1 MSRFAD
7 GVLRFKVPVLLFW
20 LAALVAGI
28 FAAGQATD
36 RLSRDFSFPGARGY
50 EANVSI
56 LREYGNGG
64 SGSPLVTVVT
74 LPGDTTVD
82 DPAVR
87 DGLREAY
94 AKLDASGQLR
104 SVAYPVTDDRRLI
117 SPDGRTLLGL
127 VFKPF
132 YGERSAGPDLVPTV
146 TGALTAGLPA
156 GTTVQVTGID
166 ALSAQAADS
175 EVSTGVLV
183 ETMIGAIGALVVL
196 LFVFRSFLALL
207 PLLLA
212 AVSILTT
219 FLLVWGLTGITQVNF
234 LVQYLIAL
242 IGLGVAIDYA
252 LLIVNRW
259 REERGNGLDSREAT
273 VRAMSTAGSAVLF
286 SATAVGFGLLV
297 LVFLP
302 VPFLRSVG
310 YGGLLIPVVS
320 ALVNLTLLPVLLAT
334 VGERLDWPR
343 RAARHTRS
351 RLWAGWAAL
360 VYRRRWLAT
369 FIALALLVPLCVAAF
384 GTRIGSPPADALTP
398 SGPAYQG
405 LVQLRSAD
413 LPDGSLTPI
422 EIRTGSPAEA
432 QRVADRVA
440 ALPGIRTATAPAGP
454 AWTRPGSALV
464 TVIPDAETSTAT
476 GKRTVER
483 VRGVVDAEFPAA
495 QVGGTGAQEIDATSS
510 LYRYFPLMLAV
521 IALITFLVLIR
532 AFRSV
537 LLALQAILLNLLSLA
552 AAYGALVL
560 IWQEGY
566 GSQLWDSP
574 ATGSI
579 TMWVPLMTFAFL
591 FGLSMDYEVFL
602 LTRIREEYDRTGDG
616 RTAVVEGLS
625 RIGRLV
631 TSAALILFLA
641 FASMAILP
649 DVNIKIMASGLGIGI
664 LLDATLLRAL
674 LVPALISISGR
685 HTWWVPRWLER
696 ALLIRPRPVP
706 PATPAPAG
714 TVPRGDHLAEE
725 LTTR

>member
-196 LFVFRSFLALL
+196 IFVFRSFLALL

-297 LVFLP
+297 LIFLP

-440 ALPGIRTATAPAGP
+440 ALPGIRTATAPTGP

-674 LVPALISISGR
+674 LVPALISLSGR

-696 ALLIRPRPVP
+696 ALLIRPRPAP
-706 PATPAPAG
+706 PATAAPAG

>member
-1 MSRFAD
+1 
-7 GVLRFKVPVLLFW
+7 
-20 LAALVAGI
+20 
-28 FAAGQATD
+28 
-36 RLSRDFSFPGARGY
+36 
-50 EANVSI
+50 
-56 LREYGNGG
+56 
-64 SGSPLVTVVT
+64 
-74 LPGDTTVD
+74 
-82 DPAVR
+82 
-87 DGLREAY
+87 
-94 AKLDASGQLR
+94 
-104 SVAYPVTDDRRLI
+104 
-117 SPDGRTLLGL
+117 
-127 VFKPF
+127 
-132 YGERSAGPDLVPTV
+132 
-146 TGALTAGLPA
+146 
-156 GTTVQVTGID
+156 
-166 ALSAQAADS
+166 
-175 EVSTGVLV
+175 
-183 ETMIGAIGALVVL
+183 
-196 LFVFRSFLALL
+196 
-207 PLLLA
+207 
-212 AVSILTT
+212 
-219 FLLVWGLTGITQVNF
+219 
-234 LVQYLIAL
+234 
-242 IGLGVAIDYA
+242 
-252 LLIVNRW
+252 
-259 REERGNGLDSREAT
+259 
-273 VRAMSTAGSAVLF
+273 
-286 SATAVGFGLLV
+286 
-297 LVFLP
+297 
-302 VPFLRSVG
+302 
-310 YGGLLIPVVS
+310 VVS

-351 RLWAGWAAL
+351 RAWAGWAAL

-432 QRVADRVA
+432 QRIADRVA
-440 ALPGIRTATAPAGP
+440 AVPGIRTATAPTGP

-476 GKRTVER
+476 GKQTVER
-483 VRGVVDAEFPAA
+483 LRGVLDAEFPAA

-566 GSQLWDSP
+566 GSRLWDSP

-674 LVPALISISGR
+674 LVPALISITGR

-696 ALLIRPRPVP
+696 ALLIRPRPAP
-706 PATPAPAG
+706 PAATAPAG